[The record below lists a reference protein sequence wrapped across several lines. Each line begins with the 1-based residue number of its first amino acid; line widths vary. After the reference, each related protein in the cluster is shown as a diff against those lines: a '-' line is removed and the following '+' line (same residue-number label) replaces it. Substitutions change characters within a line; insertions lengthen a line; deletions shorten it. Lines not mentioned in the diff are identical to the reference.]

1 LHKKLA
7 CLRIK
12 EVENLNEFNKKCVGL
27 LRAGEFFEDSEIDLV
42 IKFLDVILK
51 DESIVLFESMM
62 DNKKKPILVVLEI
75 IGKELN
81 EI

>member
-1 LHKKLA
+1 MRKTIA
-7 CLRIK
+7 
-12 EVENLNEFNKKCVGL
+12 FGL
-27 LRAGEFFEDSEIDLV
+27 LRAGEFFEDSKIDLV
-42 IKFLDVILK
+42 MKFLDVILK